1 MVEYQ
6 QLRERAQKCRM
17 LASGLSSRR
26 DIDTLHQLAAE
37 YEAEAARAERR
48 LRELVD
54 TLQPSG
60 RI

>member
-54 TLQPSG
+54 AWGPA
-60 RI
+60 RA